1 MSDNY
6 EDLFNA
12 DVFDQHGTRVGP
24 VGQVYLDDQTGAATW
39 ATVKTG
45 LFGLKETFV
54 PLAQAVV
61 AGQKLTVPYDA
72 QLIKDAPRVDPDK
85 HLDAA
90 EEAELYTHY
99 GITNVMA
106 AEHPDP
112 ATEQDH
118 SDEVTAE
125 AAVDTEV
132 LAAEQSA
139 VDAGQ
144 PTDPVATEVTEPT
157 PEQDPARAPEA
168 DPTPSLADVDLYG
181 EVKDN

>member
-1 MSDNY
+1 M
-6 EDLFNA
+6 
-12 DVFDQHGTRVGP
+12 
-24 VGQVYLDDQTGAATW
+24 GA
-39 ATVKTG
+39 VEGKG
-45 LFGLKETFV
+45 SGC
-54 PLAQAVV
+54 
-61 AGQKLTVPYDA
+61 G
-72 QLIKDAPRVDPDK
+72 DK

-90 EEAELYTHY
+90 EEAELYTYY

-112 ATEQDH
+112 ATEPDH
-118 SDEVTAE
+118 GDEVTAE

-132 LAAEQSA
+132 LAGEQSA